1 MPIFTIQG
9 GSETVLALDSVLGES
24 EELIGVTL
32 AALNNVARANTRS
45 KRITVSLNEESK
57 TKENDENGA
66 DDEEEVKQ
74 MLMPGKY
81 SVFLLVKDT
90 ADSRITRKEVL
101 VEILEP
107 PVDDNAEQ
115 DEGNDQ
121 GEDGTGEATVVEPEI
136 PEAGSS
142 TVAETGRYEIPP
154 EAEERAA
161 KLTPEELKAILE
173 R

>member
-32 AALNNVARANTRS
+32 AALNEVARANTRS

-107 PVDDNAEQ
+107 PVDDNAE
-115 DEGNDQ
+115 
-121 GEDGTGEATVVEPEI
+121 
-136 PEAGSS
+136 
-142 TVAETGRYEIPP
+142 
-154 EAEERAA
+154 
-161 KLTPEELKAILE
+161 
-173 R
+173 